1 MCSSVFINKQENKTE
16 KYLHRAYH
24 HLPANYTF
32 KIVCV
37 RVCVCIEWW
46 GKVQQRHTLIKPFEL
61 NKERHQYSQH
71 CLLCDHC
78 SQRIQT
84 SVSIVSW
91 SASCCPI
98 TNAAI
103 TPVIWATEP
112 WTKIN
117 KYVKN
122 ALQKKKK
129 VWISHLKRFFP
140 ISTCRTLP
148 ADPGSLRSYEL
159 CDTWSFWSCN

>member
-1 MCSSVFINKQENKTE
+1 MEMGKKGIKRQKGEIEESIFSNLAWRKVFSWYQMGGSMRLSNHLLVYGDINVTVFINKQENKTE

-32 KIVCV
+32 KIVFA
-37 RVCVCIEWW
+37 RQCVCIEWW

-103 TPVIWATEP
+103 TPVI
-112 WTKIN
+112 
-117 KYVKN
+117 
-122 ALQKKKK
+122 
-129 VWISHLKRFFP
+129 
-140 ISTCRTLP
+140 
-148 ADPGSLRSYEL
+148 
-159 CDTWSFWSCN
+159 